1 MHSGRPPV
9 ISAPRA
15 PMPTEKEARRPRE
28 TCMENQA
35 GRTYRNASKVVA
47 NPRMDKTHRPAK
59 IDIAT
64 TTPDLP
70 GL

>member
-1 MHSGRPPV
+1 
-9 ISAPRA
+9 
-15 PMPTEKEARRPRE
+15 MPTEKEARRPRE